1 VKLPFVSLLK
11 AARPPHAF
19 ALTRDRL
26 VYVRRA
32 PKKKGTLG
40 IPEIETFARP
50 LPAGAFTETA
60 DGTPLA
66 GPLLA
71 RALGA
76 ILEEAGK
83 RPSVASLAVP
93 DDYVHVLAVDVED
106 PDQSPKETDEILSW
120 KLAKTFGEPAPPL
133 RVAWQSAGPGATG
146 TRVLAVAAP
155 EEAAASWEAP
165 FASLGIRIGAVE
177 TASLAIAALGKKA
190 VSGSGFLVWADGD
203 AATTIFLKDGSVRFI
218 RTKKTSDPDEALQEI
233 RLAASFVASD
243 LARTG
248 GEPPALDI
256 DGACAAGPPGSPVVE
271 RLRAFRA
278 ESGGRDPSPLSRAAL
293 VSEPGSAGARTPI
306 EDPSVLVALGAMA
319 GE

>member
-1 VKLPFVSLLK
+1 LK

-26 VYVRRA
+26 VYVRRD
-32 PKKKGTLG
+32 PKMKKGALG
-40 IPEIETFARP
+40 SPEIETFSRP
-50 LPAGAFTETA
+50 LPAGAFTETP

-93 DDYVHVLAVDVED
+93 DDFVHILAVDVED
-106 PDQSPKETDEILSW
+106 PEKSPKETDEILTW
-120 KLAKTFGEPAPPL
+120 KLAKSFGEPAPPL
-133 RVAWQSAGPGATG
+133 RISWQTAGSGASG

-177 TASLAIAALGKKA
+177 TASLAIASLARKSI
-190 VSGSGFLVWADGD
+190 SGSGFLVWADGD
-203 AATTIFLKDGSVRFI
+203 AATTIFLKDGGVRFI
-218 RTKKTSDPDEALQEI
+218 RTKKTPDPDEALQEI
-233 RLAASFVASD
+233 RLAASFVAAD
-243 LARTG
+243 LAKPG

-256 DGACAAGPPGSPVVE
+256 DGACAAGPPGTPVVE

-278 ESGGRDPSPLSRAAL
+278 ESGGRDPAPLSRAAL
-293 VSEPGSAGARTPI
+293 VTEPSSAAARRQP